1 MQLRNH
7 WTLCCIFGI
16 PIKLNLSVLLLAAYL
31 IFSFFN
37 IEMPVMSILLGGY
50 IAIVLLVSILLH
62 ELAHSVVA
70 MLFGGRVRDITLQL
84 LGGCASITRM
94 PPKPWHECLM
104 AFAGPLCSILLAVIA
119 AGCAIL
125 FGETHEGWNAR
136 GEFVRIFREN
146 FWWQLVAMLNMGLA
160 CFNLLPAFPMDGG
173 RMLRSALQ
181 IFGKSKVTAT
191 EIAVQVGRGFAGL
204 WVVLAGLDFFFNVQI
219 PCPAFFPQWIDY
231 LWDIV
236 FGSGGII
243 RLLIAYMIWNAGQ
256 HELDYV
262 RAEAEYYGGWR

>member
-1 MQLRNH
+1 
-7 WTLCCIFGI
+7 
-16 PIKLNLSVLLLAAYL
+16 
-31 IFSFFN
+31 
-37 IEMPVMSILLGGY
+37 
-50 IAIVLLVSILLH
+50 
-62 ELAHSVVA
+62 
-70 MLFGGRVRDITLQL
+70 
-84 LGGCASITRM
+84 
-94 PPKPWHECLM
+94 M